1 MIQNILLE
9 TAPASGGS
17 SYTILFIGIAFIV
30 LMMVMTILPQRKRQ
44 KQAKQMMETLT
55 VGTKVKTIG
64 GMIGNVVEVKPDGSL
79 IVNVGTEESATYISI
94 DKLGIYQNLDA
105 IALQQQ
111 QMAEAKANKGKKPT
125 NTVNNDDTAAEERKI
140 DD

>member
-9 TAPASGGS
+9 TAPAGGGN
-17 SYTILFIGIAFIV
+17 YTILFIGIAFIV

-79 IVNVGTEESATYISI
+79 VVNVGTEESATYISI

-111 QMAEAKANKGKKPT
+111 QMAEAKANKGKKPI
-125 NTVNNDDTAAEERKI
+125 NKVNNDDTAAEERKI